1 MSTLAKDTTPPA
13 APRGPGRTLFRLIE
27 MSRITPNT
35 VTVIGFL
42 GTLVAAGLI
51 VTETWIAAGIL
62 FTAASLVDS
71 LDGALARYQG
81 TSSRFGA
88 FLDSVLDRVSD
99 GVTLGAFAVVFA
111 ARDQPEM
118 VAVVIAAVIA
128 SQVVSYARA
137 RADGLGVR
145 GPDGGLMGRT
155 ERLVLLG
162 PAIVMGDLSPV
173 PEIIIV
179 ALAALTIWTVIER
192 MMLVRRSLHTP

>member
-13 APRGPGRTLFRLIE
+13 APRGPGRTLIRLIE

-111 ARDQPEM
+111 MRDQPGM

-192 MMLVRRSLHTP
+192 MTLVHRSLQSP